1 MIAAERKYPQEFN
14 NDLDGFNTPLSDDE
28 AADIVVAFKILC
40 NYAKDRLNSTQPRFE
55 SRLDLF
61 FRLREIKERLTDL
74 KKLRIS
80 FFCLLENFNWLK
92 SDVFFIPDSEYAT
105 RFVANGLVT
114 EFSSEVKHAR
124 RMIQSGNAPEPEKR
138 SVTII
143 RNETDYEQLNL
154 DQLRNA
160 VGKELTRISRK
171 SWLV

>member
-1 MIAAERKYPQEFN
+1 MIAAERNYPRELN

-28 AADIVVAFKILC
+28 AADLVGAFMILC
-40 NYAKDRLNSTQPRFE
+40 NDAKDRLNSIQPRLK
-55 SRLDLF
+55 SLLDLLI
-61 FRLREIKERLTDL
+61 RLTEIKDRLTDL

-80 FFCLLENFNWLK
+80 FFCILENFNWL
-92 SDVFFIPDSEYAT
+92 SGTVFFIPDSEYAT
-105 RFVANGLVT
+105 RFVANELVN
-114 EFSSEVKHAR
+114 EFSFEVKSAR

-143 RNETDYEQLNL
+143 RNGIDYEQLNL
-154 DQLRNA
+154 DELRNA